1 MNKINR
7 LTLLKTQYFN
17 DDDNE
22 NYSGVKEFP
31 TDEFKEL
38 NDSDYMIFLDSILKS
53 ST

>member
-17 DDDNE
+17 DGDNE
-22 NYSGVKEFP
+22 NYSGIKEFP
-31 TDEFKEL
+31 TDGFKEL